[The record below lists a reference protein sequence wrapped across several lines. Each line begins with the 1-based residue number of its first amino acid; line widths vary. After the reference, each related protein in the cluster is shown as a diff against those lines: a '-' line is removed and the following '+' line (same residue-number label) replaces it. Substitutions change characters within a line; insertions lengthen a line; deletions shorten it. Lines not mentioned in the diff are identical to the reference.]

1 MLIFFITSLPVD
13 SLIKSSVNLTFLEG
27 LYILIFSLAGGLY
40 LRLLYKRF
48 ALTFSSKVNFGN
60 TLCVVTIGVASMV
73 AVVKSSL
80 ALSLGLVG
88 ALSVIRFRTAIKE
101 PYNLGFILLSICLGI
116 SIGASQYLFGVMV
129 AIVGS
134 IAIGYAY
141 LSSQRQRKNKQS
153 NIDDID
159 TIAITLPAEGTLDEL
174 HLLLSQSSSYYSI
187 ISLDQENGKPIDLVI
202 NIKFEGIES
211 LSSLKD
217 NFFKK
222 YPDSRFSFYN
232 TPEI

>member
-1 MLIFFITSLPVD
+1 M
-13 SLIKSSVNLTFLEG
+13 
-27 LYILIFSLAGGLY
+27 
-40 LRLLYKRF
+40 
-48 ALTFSSKVNFGN
+48 
-60 TLCVVTIGVASMV
+60 
-73 AVVKSSL
+73 
-80 ALSLGLVG
+80 
-88 ALSVIRFRTAIKE
+88 
-101 PYNLGFILLSICLGI
+101 
-116 SIGASQYLFGVMV
+116 
-129 AIVGS
+129 GS